1 MPLFKDKN
9 LQHQFERDGFVVTDL
24 LNAKEVEE
32 LRAFYLE
39 RQAAHL
45 SVEDKMHSTCDTGK
59 LELILEVDQ
68 KLKAVILPKVD
79 LLLESYDVLLGSYLV
94 KEIGDGS
101 ETGFHQDPTLVDE
114 QQYTSGNVWVA
125 LQDTDSQNGNL
136 RVVKGSHRMIDT
148 LIATPNCPV
157 SYGSFRHRLLEFSTE
172 VPVKAGQAIVLNH
185 KMIHGATANHSNQER
200 IAALIAIK
208 SKAAKWRFLY
218 LEPGNSNDQIEDYRL
233 DAHSFATLIKNQRP
247 TDAEFL
253 GYISHDF
260 PQLTEKEFVR
270 FMQTGKR
277 TVGLGARISSAIKT
291 LFSN

>member
-1 MPLFKDKN
+1 MPIFRDKN
-9 LQHQFERDGFVVTDL
+9 LQYLFERDGFVVTDL
-24 LNAKEVEE
+24 LNTAEVAD
-32 LRAFYLE
+32 LKAFYME
-39 RQAAHL
+39 RQAAHM
-45 SVEDKMHSTCDTGK
+45 SIADKMHSTNDTEK
-59 LELILEVDQ
+59 LDLILEVDY
-68 KLKAVILPKVD
+68 KLKEVILPKVD

-101 ETGFHQDPTLVDE
+101 ETGFHQDPTMVD
-114 QQYTSGNVWVA
+114 QQHYTSGNVWVA
-125 LQDTDSQNGNL
+125 LQDTDSHNGNL

-172 VPVKAGQAIVLNH
+172 IPVKAGQAIVLNH
-185 KMIHGATANHSNQER
+185 KMIHGATANHSNNER
-200 IAALIAIK
+200 IAAIIAIK

-218 LEPGNSNDQIEDYRL
+218 LEPGNSNNQIEDYRI
-233 DAHSFATLIKNQRP
+233 DTQSFASLLKNQRP
-247 TDAEFL
+247 THAEFV

-277 TVGLGARISSAIKT
+277 SVGLGTRISSVIKT